1 MFKVTQIIKFKIEDF
16 TDFISTCS
24 QKELIDLSDAL
35 NDSVSKM
42 ILNADL
48 GMKLAAVEEEI
59 DRRERNNSH

>member
-1 MFKVTQIIKFKIEDF
+1 MFKVNQIMKFKIEDF

-35 NDSVSKM
+35 NDSVGKM

-59 DRRERNNSH
+59 DRRERNNIY

>member
-1 MFKVTQIIKFKIEDF
+1 MFQVNQVIKFKIENF

-35 NDSVSKM
+35 NDSVGKM

-48 GMKLAAVEEEI
+48 GAKLTAVEEEI
-59 DRRERNNSH
+59 DRRERNNIH